1 MTYKDIEELQ
11 ALLDRDIRGV
21 IAKGDITPKDY
32 QCLDVAIDIT
42 KDLGEI
48 AEGIMKMEEATSDGF
63 SGRYNDYSYEMDGG
77 NSGFMGRR
85 NGSGYYPRMRSGARG
100 GNGNNGG
107 NRGNGGNSGHMG
119 VEDKLNVM
127 MQNAAN
133 EQERQIISKIMKE
146 VKDMEEM

>member
-48 AEGIMKMEEATSDGF
+48 AEGIMRMEEATSDGF
-63 SGRYNDYSYEMDGG
+63 SNNRYNSYAMDGG
-77 NSGFMGRR
+77 NSGLYMGGR
-85 NGSGYYPRMRSGARG
+85 NDYYYPRMRSGARG

-107 NRGNGGNSGHMG
+107 NNRGGGNSGHMS
-119 VEDKLNVM
+119 VEDKLNDM
-127 MQNAAN
+127 MQNASN

-146 VKDMEEM
+146 VKGMEEM